1 MCFNF
6 RLFSSSIA
14 FISLPL
20 DLVLKVKTSGCRV
33 LFGLIRFKSHEQG
46 EENEP
51 LMFRPALG

>member
-1 MCFNF
+1 MCFSF

-14 FISLPL
+14 FILLPL

-33 LFGLIRFKSHEQG
+33 LFGLIRFKPHEQG